1 MNTQIINLCPT
12 CKYLNKCKRLHKIQ
26 KQLISFVMDVL
37 EDWEINM
44 DIKYIVQDCPRY
56 NPDLEALMQE
66 DGYLEDGED
75 NE

>member
-1 MNTQIINLCPT
+1 
-12 CKYLNKCKRLHKIQ
+12 
-26 KQLISFVMDVL
+26 MDVL